1 MAGKLAVSGNI
12 SRADGETRS
21 RFLYDGR
28 MLLLEYDNVSVYRG
42 ETRAL
47 DRLTLNIRVGEHV
60 AILGPNGCGKSTLIK
75 TFTRECYP
83 ASRDGE
89 STLRILGQE
98 AWDVTELRGMLGIV
112 TNDLVDACTRGMSSH
127 FAEIPRR
134 VTARDTVVSGF
145 FSSIG
150 VWAHHHVT
158 PEMTAKAD
166 ALLERL
172 GVAHLADRRLT
183 EMSSGEVRR
192 VVIARALVHDPS
204 SLVLDEPTNSLDI
217 RATYEL
223 RDAVRGI
230 ARSGMSVL
238 LVTHHLPDIIP
249 EIERVILIKRGRVV
263 QDGPKDE
270 VLRSDTLSD
279 LFGIPIEVGRRGDYY
294 HAW

>member
-1 MAGKLAVSGNI
+1 M
-12 SRADGETRS
+12 TPP
-21 RFLYDGR
+21 
-28 MLLLEYDNVSVYRG
+28 LLDYQNVSVYRG
-42 ETRAL
+42 DTLAL
-47 DRLTLNIRVGEHV
+47 DRLTLSIGVGEHV

-83 ASRDGE
+83 AHRDGP

-112 TNDLVDACTRGMSSH
+112 TNDLVAECTRGMSSD

-134 VTARDTVVSGF
+134 VTARDAVLSGF

-158 PEMTAKAD
+158 PAMAQKTME
-166 ALLERL
+166 LLQRL
-172 GVAHLADRRLT
+172 DVAHLAERYLD

-192 VVIARALVHDPS
+192 VVIARALVHDPT
-204 SLVLDEPTNSLDI
+204 SLVLDEPTNSLDL
-217 RATYEL
+217 RAMHEL
-223 RDAVRGI
+223 RDAVRVI
-230 ARSGMSVL
+230 AQSGMTVL

-249 EIERVILIKRGRVV
+249 EIERVILIKQGRVV
-263 QDGPKDE
+263 EDGPKQR
-270 VLRSDTLSD
+270 VLTSSALSD
-279 LFGIPIEVGRRGDYY
+279 LFGIPVEVVQRDGYF

>member
-1 MAGKLAVSGNI
+1 
-12 SRADGETRS
+12 
-21 RFLYDGR
+21 

-42 ETRAL
+42 DTLAL
-47 DRLTLNIRVGEHV
+47 DRLNLQIRVGEHV

-83 ASRDGE
+83 ASRDGAGE

-98 AWDVTELRGMLGIV
+98 AWDVKELRGMLGIV
-112 TNDLVDACTRGMSSH
+112 TNDLVAECTRGMSSD

-134 VTARDTVVSGF
+134 VTARDTVLSGF

-158 PEMTAKAD
+158 PAMATKAQQ
-166 ALLERL
+166 LLEQL
-172 GVAHLADRRLT
+172 GVAHLADRLLD

-223 RDAVRGI
+223 RDAVRQI
-230 ARSGMSVL
+230 AQSGMSVL

-249 EIERVILIKRGRVV
+249 EIDRVILIKRGRVI
-263 QDGPKDE
+263 QDGSKE
-270 VLRSDTLSD
+270 QVLTSEALSD
-279 LFGIPIEVGRRGDYY
+279 LFELPIEVGKRGDYY

>member
-1 MAGKLAVSGNI
+1 MAP
-12 SRADGETRS
+12 
-21 RFLYDGR
+21 Y
-28 MLLLEYDNVSVYRG
+28 LLEYDNVSVYRG
-42 ETRAL
+42 ETLAL
-47 DRLTLNIRVGEHV
+47 DRLSLKIRVGEHV

-83 ASRDGE
+83 ASRHGE
-89 STLRILGQE
+89 ATLRILGQE
-98 AWDVTELRGMLGIV
+98 AWDVKALRAMLGIV
-112 TNDLVDACTRGMSSH
+112 TNDLVAECTRGMSSD

-134 VTARDTVVSGF
+134 VTARDTVLSGF

-158 PEMTAKAD
+158 TDMAAKAD
-166 ALLERL
+166 ALLARL
-172 GVAHLADRRLT
+172 GVAHLSHRLLD

-204 SLVLDEPTNSLDI
+204 SLVLDEPTNSLDL

-223 RDAVRGI
+223 RDAVRAI
-230 ARSGMSVL
+230 AQSGLSVL

-249 EIERVILIKRGRVV
+249 EIDRVILIKRGRIVA
-263 QDGPKDE
+263 DGPKAA
-270 VLRSDTLSD
+270 VLTSSALSD
-279 LFGIPIEVGRRGDYY
+279 LFEIPIEAGMRGEYY